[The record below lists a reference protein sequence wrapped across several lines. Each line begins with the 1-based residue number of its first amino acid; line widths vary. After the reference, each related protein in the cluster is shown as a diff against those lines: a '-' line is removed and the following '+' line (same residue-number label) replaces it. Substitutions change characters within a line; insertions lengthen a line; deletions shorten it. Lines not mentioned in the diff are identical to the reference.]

1 MLPAGDGGNINGPS
15 LIRVP
20 DWVAE
25 PLGRYYLYFAHHQGK
40 YIRLAYADRI
50 EGPWRIHAPGT
61 LKLDDALFINWHV
74 ASPDVIVDDE
84 RRQLRMYFHGPT
96 ESGQMSF
103 AAFSKNGLSFTP
115 GPEPLGIYYFRVF
128 RLDDWWYAMAR
139 GGWLYR
145 SRDGVT
151 AFEEGPNPFPD
162 VDPQDKW
169 SPSPGPRHV
178 AVLVD
183 GGRLQVYYTNIGDSP
198 ERILRCTIDAT
209 GDWRGWRAAAPEEVL
224 RPEQP
229 WEGAD
234 LPLQLSKV
242 GACERENALRDPA
255 IFVEDGRTYLL
266 YSVAG
271 EYGIAIAQVEG

>member
-20 DWVAE
+20 DWVEE
-25 PLGRYYLYFAHHQGK
+25 PLGRYYLYFAHHQGE
-40 YIRLAYADRI
+40 YIRLAYADRV

-61 LKLDDALFINWHV
+61 LRLDDAPFVNWHV
-74 ASPDVIVDDE
+74 ASPDVIVDEE
-84 RRQLRMYFHGPT
+84 RRHLRMYFHGPT
-96 ESGQMSF
+96 ESEQMSF
-103 AAFSKNGLSFTP
+103 AAYSKNGLRFTP
-115 GPEPLGIYYFRVF
+115 SPEPLGIYYFRVF

-169 SPSPGPRHV
+169 SPSSGPRHV

-183 GGRLQVYYTNIGDSP
+183 GRRLWVYYTNIGDTP
-198 ERILRCTIDAT
+198 ERILRCTIEAT
-209 GDWRGWRAAAPEEVL
+209 GDWSDWRTAAPEEVL

-234 LPLQLSKV
+234 LPIKTSQV
-242 GACERENALRDPA
+242 GACEREHALRDPGL
-255 IFVEDGRTYLL
+255 FVEDDRTYLL

-271 EYGIAIAQVEG
+271 ENGIAIARVEG